1 MTQPLPETLVAHRI
15 PRPREP
21 RPELQHSSL
30 SISDILSALFKH
42 KRNILVC
49 VAAGLVAA
57 AAVYLFY
64 PPVYQSEAK
73 LLVRYV
79 LERSSIDP
87 VESARG
93 SASLG
98 QAFENVLGSEVE
110 ILTSWDLAVQA
121 AEAIGPKRLLPH
133 ASGTP
138 SKEAAALVISSGLVV
153 TVHKGSN
160 IIFVAYKSHD
170 QSLATIVLKE
180 LVNRYFNKHLEVHR
194 SIGAFDFVTQQTD
207 QVRSRLNQTEDSL
220 RSLRSKVGIASPL
233 VESIAALSAEG
244 AKTEDQLNITES
256 ELAEQ
261 KAKVLQLGGTVPED
275 VSAPPTER
283 APGGEDAPAT
293 VMVPRSLAATAGKLD
308 KEGPSA
314 AEIPSEVKQQ
324 YQVLISRLPQLRQA
338 KLELLAKY
346 MPKSKLVK
354 ANQEEIDDVTRQ
366 CRKLEKEFPNLPSTA
381 GPLASGSGQS
391 DLASETARLA
401 GIRARRE
408 ALAAGLHDSQER
420 MKKLSQISPQ
430 IADLERQKE
439 LEETNYKYFAASLDK
454 ARIDE
459 ALDPSKIPNISA
471 VQQPSAPIKVT
482 KARDKLALGLAG
494 GGLALGVVLSLLNE
508 LVLNRTIKRPLELE
522 KVVGIAPMLSIPDA
536 RLRSGP
542 SQNRNGSALVV
553 KDSKRANLAPWDAD
567 HFVRAYCEA
576 IRDRI
581 GLYFELHQLTHKP
594 KLVGVTGLSEATGT
608 STLAA
613 GLAAALSETGDGKVL
628 LVDVNLGPE
637 HVHPFYRGKPAHS
650 LKTALRSADGL
661 ASVADNL
668 YLATVAPPNAGPAQ
682 LGLKKF
688 FDLMPNLKAS
698 DFDYIIFDMP
708 PLSETSPTVGMA
720 PFMDKVLLIVEAEK
734 DKRDVVKRGYRALVT
749 SRDNVSV
756 VFNKARSYVPKWLER
771 KV

>member
-30 SISDILSALFKH
+30 NISDILSALFKH
-42 KRNILVC
+42 KRTILVC

-57 AAVYLFY
+57 TAVYLFY

-79 LERSSIDP
+79 LERSGIDP
-87 VESARG
+87 IESARG
-93 SASLG
+93 SAGLG
-98 QAFENVLGSEVE
+98 QSSENVLGSELE

-138 SKEAAALVISSGLVV
+138 SKEAAAMVISSGLEV

-170 QSLATIVLKE
+170 PSLATIVLRE

-220 RSLRSKVGIASPL
+220 SSLRSKVGIASPL
-233 VESIAALSAEG
+233 VESIAALSAEA
-244 AKTEDQLNITES
+244 AKTEDQFNVTES

-261 KAKVLQLGGTVPED
+261 KAKVLQLGGTLPEE

-283 APGGEDAPAT
+283 APGGEDVPAT
-293 VMVPRSLAATAGKLD
+293 VMVPRSLGASAGKLN

-338 KLELLAKY
+338 KLDLLAKY
-346 MPKSKLVK
+346 MPESQLVK
-354 ANQEEIDDVTRQ
+354 ANQAEIDDVTRQ
-366 CRKLEKEFPNLPSTA
+366 CRKLEKEFPNLPSVA
-381 GPLASGSGQS
+381 GPVASGSGQS

-401 GIRARRE
+401 GIQARRE
-408 ALAAGLHDSQER
+408 ALAAGLHDTQER

-459 ALDPSKIPNISA
+459 ALDH
-471 VQQPSAPIKVT
+471 
-482 KARDKLALGLAG
+482 
-494 GGLALGVVLSLLNE
+494 E
-508 LVLNRTIKRPLELE
+508 RP
-522 KVVGIAPMLSIPDA
+522 
-536 RLRSGP
+536 
-542 SQNRNGSALVV
+542 
-553 KDSKRANLAPWDAD
+553 
-567 HFVRAYCEA
+567 
-576 IRDRI
+576 
-581 GLYFELHQLTHKP
+581 
-594 KLVGVTGLSEATGT
+594 
-608 STLAA
+608 
-613 GLAAALSETGDGKVL
+613 
-628 LVDVNLGPE
+628 
-637 HVHPFYRGKPAHS
+637 
-650 LKTALRSADGL
+650 
-661 ASVADNL
+661 
-668 YLATVAPPNAGPAQ
+668 
-682 LGLKKF
+682 
-688 FDLMPNLKAS
+688 
-698 DFDYIIFDMP
+698 
-708 PLSETSPTVGMA
+708 
-720 PFMDKVLLIVEAEK
+720 
-734 DKRDVVKRGYRALVT
+734 
-749 SRDNVSV
+749 
-756 VFNKARSYVPKWLER
+756 
-771 KV
+771 

>member
-21 RPELQHSSL
+21 RPELQHSSWN
-30 SISDILSALFKH
+30 ISDILSALFKH

-49 VAAGLVAA
+49 VAAGLVGA

-79 LERSSIDP
+79 LERSGIDP
-87 VESARG
+87 IESARG
-93 SASLG
+93 SAGLG
-98 QAFENVLGSEVE
+98 QASENVLGSEVE

-133 ASGTP
+133 ESGTP
-138 SKEAAALVISSGLVV
+138 SKEAAAKVITSGLEV

-160 IIFVAYKSHD
+160 IIFVTYKSRD
-170 QSLATIVLKE
+170 PSLATIVLKE

-244 AKTEDQLNITES
+244 AKTEDQFNITES

-261 KAKVLQLGGTVPED
+261 KAKVLQLGGTLPEE

-283 APGGEDAPAT
+283 APGGEDVPAT
-293 VMVPRSLAATAGKLD
+293 VMVPRSLGASAGKLD
-308 KEGPSA
+308 KTAPSA

-338 KLELLAKY
+338 KLDLLAKY
-346 MPKSKLVK
+346 MPESQLAK
-354 ANQEEIDDVTRQ
+354 ANQAEIDDVTRQ
-366 CRKLEKEFPNLPSTA
+366 CRKLEKEFPNLPSIA

-401 GIRARRE
+401 GIQARRE
-408 ALAAGLHDSQER
+408 ALAAGLHDTQER

-430 IADLERQKE
+430 MADLERQKE

-494 GGLALGVVLSLLNE
+494 GGLALGLAFSFLN
-508 LVLNRTIKRPLELE
+508 
-522 KVVGIAPMLSIPDA
+522 
-536 RLRSGP
+536 
-542 SQNRNGSALVV
+542 
-553 KDSKRANLAPWDAD
+553 
-567 HFVRAYCEA
+567 
-576 IRDRI
+576 
-581 GLYFELHQLTHKP
+581 
-594 KLVGVTGLSEATGT
+594 
-608 STLAA
+608 
-613 GLAAALSETGDGKVL
+613 
-628 LVDVNLGPE
+628 
-637 HVHPFYRGKPAHS
+637 
-650 LKTALRSADGL
+650 
-661 ASVADNL
+661 
-668 YLATVAPPNAGPAQ
+668 YLALNWTF
-682 LGLKKF
+682 K
-688 FDLMPNLKAS
+688 
-698 DFDYIIFDMP
+698 
-708 PLSETSPTVGMA
+708 
-720 PFMDKVLLIVEAEK
+720 
-734 DKRDVVKRGYRALVT
+734 
-749 SRDNVSV
+749 
-756 VFNKARSYVPKWLER
+756 
-771 KV
+771 

>member
-30 SISDILSALFKH
+30 NISDILSALFKH

-49 VAAGLVAA
+49 VAAGLVAGM
-57 AAVYLFY
+57 AVYLFY

-79 LERSSIDP
+79 LERSGIDP
-87 VESARG
+87 IESARG
-93 SASLG
+93 SAGLG
-98 QAFENVLGSEVE
+98 QAASENVLGSEVE

-121 AEAIGPKRLLPH
+121 AEAIGPNRLLPH

-138 SKEAAALVISSGLVV
+138 RKEAAATVITKGLVV
-153 TVHKGSN
+153 TVRKGSN
-160 IIFVAYKSHD
+160 IIFVTYKSRD
-170 QSLATIVLKE
+170 PSLATIVLKE

-293 VMVPRSLAATAGKLD
+293 VMVPRSRAATAGKLD

-354 ANQEEIDDVTRQ
+354 ANQAEIDDVTRQ
-366 CRKLEKEFPNLPSTA
+366 CRKLEKEFPNLPSVA

-401 GIRARRE
+401 GIHAKRE
-408 ALAAGLHDSQER
+408 ALAAGLHDNQDR
-420 MKKLSQISPQ
+420 IKKLSQISPQ

-439 LEETNYKYFAASLDK
+439 LEETNYKYFAASLEK

-471 VQQPSAPIKVT
+471 VQRPSSPFLVT
-482 KARDKLALGLAG
+482 KTLYKIMGGLAG
-494 GGLALGVVLSLLNE
+494 GGLALTVIFALLKE
-508 LVLNRTIKRPLELE
+508 LVLTGKVRRPVEIE
-522 KVVGIAPMLSIPDA
+522 KIVGVNPMLSIPYSA
-536 RLRSGP
+536 G
-542 SQNRNGSALVV
+542 RNAASA
-553 KDSKRANLAPWDAD
+553 A
-567 HFVRAYCEA
+567 
-576 IRDRI
+576 
-581 GLYFELHQLTHKP
+581 KP
-594 KLVGVTGLSEATGT
+594 N
-608 STLAA
+608 
-613 GLAAALSETGDGKVL
+613 GKVDAI
-628 LVDVNLGPE
+628 VPE
-637 HVHPFYRGKPAHS
+637 A
-650 LKTALRSADGL
+650 
-661 ASVADNL
+661 
-668 YLATVAPPNAGPAQ
+668 
-682 LGLKKF
+682 
-688 FDLMPNLKAS
+688 
-698 DFDYIIFDMP
+698 
-708 PLSETSPTVGMA
+708 
-720 PFMDKVLLIVEAEK
+720 
-734 DKRDVVKRGYRALVT
+734 
-749 SRDNVSV
+749 
-756 VFNKARSYVPKWLER
+756 
-771 KV
+771 

>member
-30 SISDILSALFKH
+30 NISDILSALFKH

-57 AAVYLFY
+57 TAVYLFY

-79 LERSSIDP
+79 LERSGIEP
-87 VESARG
+87 IESARG
-93 SASLG
+93 SAGLG
-98 QAFENVLGSEVE
+98 QASENVLGSEVE

-121 AEAIGPKRLLPH
+121 AEAIGPNRVLPH

-138 SKEAAALVISSGLVV
+138 SKEAAAKVITTGLEVG
-153 TVHKGSN
+153 VHKGSN

-170 QSLATIVLKE
+170 PSLATIVLRE

-233 VESIAALSAEG
+233 VESIAALSAEA
-244 AKTEDQLNITES
+244 AKTEDQFNVTES

-261 KAKVLQLGGTVPED
+261 KAKVLQLGGTLPEE

-283 APGGEDAPAT
+283 APGGEDVPAT
-293 VMVPRSLAATAGKLD
+293 VMVPRSLGARAGKLD
-308 KEGPSA
+308 KAGPSA

-346 MPKSKLVK
+346 MPESQLVK
-354 ANQEEIDDVTRQ
+354 ANQAEIDDVTRQ
-366 CRKLEKEFPNLPSTA
+366 CRKLDREFPNLPSIA
-381 GPLASGSGQS
+381 GPVASGSGQS
-391 DLASETARLA
+391 DLPSETARCA
-401 GIRARRE
+401 RIQARRDIPPP
-408 ALAAGLHDSQER
+408 GPSDTQER

-430 IADLERQKE
+430 MADLERQKE

-471 VQQPSAPIKVT
+471 VQQPSPPIKVT
-482 KARDKLALGLAG
+482 TARDKLAVGLAG
-494 GGLALGVVLSLLNE
+494 GGFALGIVLSLFNE
-508 LVLNRTIKRPLELE
+508 LVL
-522 KVVGIAPMLSIPDA
+522 D
-536 RLRSGP
+536 
-542 SQNRNGSALVV
+542 
-553 KDSKRANLAPWDAD
+553 RA
-567 HFVRAYCEA
+567 V
-576 IRDRI
+576 
-581 GLYFELHQLTHKP
+581 
-594 KLVGVTGLSEATGT
+594 
-608 STLAA
+608 
-613 GLAAALSETGDGKVL
+613 
-628 LVDVNLGPE
+628 
-637 HVHPFYRGKPAHS
+637 YR
-650 LKTALRSADGL
+650 
-661 ASVADNL
+661 
-668 YLATVAPPNAGPAQ
+668 
-682 LGLKKF
+682 
-688 FDLMPNLKAS
+688 
-698 DFDYIIFDMP
+698 
-708 PLSETSPTVGMA
+708 
-720 PFMDKVLLIVEAEK
+720 
-734 DKRDVVKRGYRALVT
+734 
-749 SRDNVSV
+749 
-756 VFNKARSYVPKWLER
+756 
-771 KV
+771 